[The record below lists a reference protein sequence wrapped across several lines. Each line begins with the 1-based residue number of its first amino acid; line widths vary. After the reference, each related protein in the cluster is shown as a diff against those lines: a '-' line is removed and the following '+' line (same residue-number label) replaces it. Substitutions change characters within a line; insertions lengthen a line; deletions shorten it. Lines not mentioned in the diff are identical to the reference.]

1 MPLIEVINMHKTL
14 GNQELFRGANLQIHR
29 GERLAVIGPNGSGK
43 SVLFKILLGLSKPD
57 AGKVIVNVKS
67 SRLAPAFGAIIDRPA
82 FRPDVSGIENLREL
96 ARINRVIGET
106 EIEAAM
112 LRVGLDPENTI
123 QVRNFSL
130 GMKQKLS
137 LAQTFME
144 NQQVLLL
151 DEPFNGLDKKSVV
164 RVRELLLEL
173 SKEGRTIVFTSHNEM
188 DLGALATRRVEITE
202 STIKELTND

>member
-1 MPLIEVINMHKTL
+1 MHKTL

-43 SVLFKILLGLSKPD
+43 SVFFKILLGLSKPD

-106 EIEAAM
+106 EIEVAM

-202 STIKELTND
+202 STIKELAND

>member
-43 SVLFKILLGLSKPD
+43 SVLFKSLLGLSKPD

-112 LRVGLDPENTI
+112 IRVGLDPENTI

>member
-1 MPLIEVINMHKTL
+1 MHKTL